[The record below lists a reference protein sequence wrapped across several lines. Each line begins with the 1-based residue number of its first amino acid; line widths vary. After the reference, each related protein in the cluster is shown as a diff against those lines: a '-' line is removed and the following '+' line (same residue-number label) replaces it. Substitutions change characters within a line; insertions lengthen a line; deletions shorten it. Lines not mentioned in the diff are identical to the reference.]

1 MFKIAWNDLR
11 LTFSDRA
18 AVVWMVILPIVFA
31 TFFGLVMGG
40 DNANPADAAA
50 ALTLIDDDGGAIARY
65 FVSELEGQGLALN
78 VVTADDAATLEN
90 KVRTLVIPSGFTA
103 DVVAGNQVI
112 LHLETDPGASQE
124 ASLLAQARI
133 VRAITRT
140 IGQLIASS
148 ARDGAVSPES
158 FEDIAAVPD
167 LVRVES
173 RYAGRSE
180 VVPSGFSQSIPGNAV
195 MFVMLIALT
204 YGAATLTGE
213 RAAGLLHRLATTPLS
228 HREIILGKILGRLVI
243 ASVQVTILVAVA
255 LVAHLAFDVV
265 IGNVI
270 NLWVVLLV
278 YTLCVAPLG
287 VIFGAW
293 FEEPDRAANIGV
305 IATITMAA
313 LGGCWWPLEIVPKS
327 MQQLAL
333 VLPTTWAMRALHGVV
348 SFGRGLP
355 ELVTPLAVLAAFA
368 IGFTLVA
375 VRSLRID

>member
-50 ALTLIDDDGGAIARY
+50 ALTLVDDDGGAVARY
-65 FVSELEGQGLALN
+65 FISDLEGQGLALDL
-78 VVTADDAATLEN
+78 VTADEAATLEN

-103 DVVAGNQVI
+103 DVVAGSQVI

-124 ASLLAQARI
+124 ASLLGRARI
-133 VRAITRT
+133 VRAISRT
-140 IGQLIASS
+140 IGHLIARS
-148 ARDGAVSPES
+148 ATDGAVSPES
-158 FEDIAAVPD
+158 FDDVAAVPD

-213 RAAGLLHRLATTPLS
+213 RSAGLLHRLATTPLS
-228 HREIILGKILGRLVI
+228 RREIILGKILGRLVI

-265 IGNVI
+265 IGNVV

-278 YTLCVAPLG
+278 YAMCVAPLG

-305 IATITMAA
+305 IATIVMAA

-355 ELVTPLAVLAAFA
+355 ELATPLAVLAAFA
-368 IGFTLVA
+368 IGFTLIA